1 LVHPLLGKEHSMND
15 TTITLTGWLGGDVSR
30 RDANGV
36 PVASFR
42 VATTP
47 RRFNRRTEE
56 WVDGD
61 TQWYSV
67 TAWRQLADN
76 CAASLRR
83 GDPVVVH
90 GRLSA
95 ETWTNKAGIEVT
107 SMDVEAMFVGHDLG
121 RGVST
126 FTRNARALAADT
138 VRDGGS
144 PDTGGTP
151 GEDAGD
157 AMSEVSAA

>member
-1 LVHPLLGKEHSMND
+1 MNE
-15 TTITLTGWLGGDVSR
+15 TTITLTGWLGGDVVR

-36 PVASFR
+36 PLAKFR

-47 RRFNRRTEE
+47 RRFNRRTEQ

-67 TAWRQLADN
+67 AAWRQLADN
-76 CAASLRR
+76 CAESLHS

-95 ETWTNKAGIEVT
+95 ETWTNKAGLEVT
-107 SMDVEAMFVGHDLG
+107 SMEIEATFVGHDLS

-126 FTRNARALAADT
+126 FTRNPRPIAEDRLEAA
-138 VRDGGS
+138 VEEE
-144 PDTGGTP
+144 PDAP
-151 GEDAGD
+151 
-157 AMSEVSAA
+157 AA